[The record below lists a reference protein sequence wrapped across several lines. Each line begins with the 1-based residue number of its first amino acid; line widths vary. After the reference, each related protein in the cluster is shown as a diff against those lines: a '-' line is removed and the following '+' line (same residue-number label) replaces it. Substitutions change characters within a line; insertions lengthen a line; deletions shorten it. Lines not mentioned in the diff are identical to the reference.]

1 MKPRLIALQILLLAT
16 SPSVFADDS
25 AAESDAPAEKLDS
38 LIAEFEETGGAAQFA
53 ERFFEFEEQYRDDPA
68 AVSALA
74 WVLKNRRTSPD
85 AVRAIE
91 IIEAHHLENDAL
103 GPLCVS
109 LARVRS
115 TAGERLLRA
124 ILEKN
129 THADV
134 QAQACYWLAYL
145 LEDQQRIA
153 GEFRKQPE
161 LADRML
167 QYYGKEYGGHLSS
180 LDPAELDQE
189 LEAVYETMV
198 DSYAHVAIDDESMGE
213 IAERALFRIRN
224 LSIGCVA
231 PEIEG
236 EDMHGE
242 TFKLSDYR
250 GKVVVITF
258 WGFW

>member
-1 MKPRLIALQILLLAT
+1 MKPKLIALLILLLAA
-16 SPSVFADDS
+16 SPSVFADDTS
-25 AAESDAPAEKLDS
+25 AETDAPSEKLDA
-38 LIAEFEETGGAAQFA
+38 LIGQFEEVGGAAQFA
-53 ERFFEFEEQYRDDPA
+53 EQFFEFEEQYREDPA

-91 IIEAHHLENDAL
+91 LIEVHHLESDSL

-129 THADV
+129 PHADV

-161 LADRML
+161 LADRMR
-167 QYYGKEYGGHLSS
+167 QYYGKEYGGHLAS
-180 LDPAELDQE
+180 LDPAELDE
-189 LEAVYETMV
+189 ALETVYEKMAASFA
-198 DSYAHVAIDDESMGE
+198 DVAIDDATMGE
-213 IAERALFRIRN
+213 IAERALFRLRH
-224 LSIGCVA
+224 LSVGCVA

-242 TFKLSDYR
+242 KFKLSDYR

-258 WGFW
+258 WGHW